1 MSAAAV
7 SLLEQINAAKD
18 VELAYRAQA
27 AGIVRRYNAEASRDP
42 YSSLAES
49 LWTLRKEALAQ
60 WKAARERVAELTLR
74 WSCLTRSAQSYAR
87 AVT

>member
-27 AGIVRRYNAEASRDP
+27 AGIVRRYNAEANRDP
-42 YSSLAES
+42 YSPLAES
-49 LWTLRKEALAQ
+49 LFKLRKEALSQ
-60 WKAARERVAELTLR
+60 WKAAREQKAALLLR
-74 WSCLTRSAQSYAR
+74 WSCLNRSAQAYAR